1 MNNRIQI
8 VAKHNVTVPQAPYRP
23 PQTWENIFNSNH
35 LDIPRLQEVVRLARD
50 SGYPY
55 YLWNLAVWAT
65 PATGTASDRV
75 CLQEEIQKG

>member
-1 MNNRIQI
+1 MKSRIQI
-8 VAKHNVTVPQAPYRP
+8 EAKHKATVPQAPYRP
-23 PQTWENIFNSNH
+23 PKTWENIFNSNH
-35 LDIPRLQEVVRLARD
+35 LDVARLSEVVRLARD

-75 CLQEEIQKG
+75 CLQEEIQKV